1 MLQAFMNIEV
11 AIASGIAAISAALI
25 VALIFRSQ
33 AKSKIEAL
41 IVEHQS
47 ELTLQ
52 TDTLFQR
59 LNDQKEE
66 YDTERQQLK
75 QQLALSDQSF
85 KQNESRIAE
94 LKEKLGKVEFDYSQQ
109 LDSARRTIAENQR
122 EIGTLSQKADE
133 LSRKQTENEVLSKSL
148 DEMTT
153 RYSELQASYQS
164 QQAGFD
170 QERKSFAEKLN
181 LLENA
186 EKQLSTQFE
195 NLANKIFE
203 QKSEKFTKTSESGIT
218 HLIAPL
224 KEQIEAFKRQ
234 VSEQYVKEG
243 QERASLKTEILSLK
257 ELNKQITEEAAAL
270 TNALKGDNKQQGNW
284 GELVLERIL
293 TESGLRNGHEYET
306 QKSLKDTDGK
316 RYQPDVVVHLP
327 NDKDI
332 VIDSKV
338 SLIAHEKY
346 VNAKDDDARQRA
358 IKEHINSISGHI
370 KGLSKKDYQDLTGV
384 RTLDYVL
391 MFIPIES
398 AFISAIEN
406 APDLIKLALDNQIM
420 LVSPT
425 NLLVALR
432 TINNIWQYE
441 YQNQNANKIAE
452 QARKMYDKFH
462 GFVTDMEKIGRNV
475 DATAKAYESAMGKL
489 STGRGNLVRQA
500 EQFKKLGVTPT
511 KSLDASL
518 VEGSSHD
525 DDGESDDGEVDDGL
539 GEHGKSADRGIEGL
553 EKSTDTSDSAQ
564 SLEDLQA
571 KPEDADKD

>member
-1 MLQAFMNIEV
+1 MHPMLQPFMNTEV
-11 AIASGIAAISAALI
+11 AMAAGAAAFITVLLVWLLMRTYARREVDSI
-25 VALIFRSQ
+25 KAQ
-33 AKSKIEAL
+33 
-41 IVEHQS
+41 HQS
-47 ELTLQ
+47 ELVQQSETYIG
-52 TDTLFQR
+52 DI
-59 LNDQKEE
+59 NKQKSIYESE
-66 YDTERQQLK
+66 IQDLK
-75 QQLALSDQSF
+75 QQIALNEQSF
-85 KQNESRIAE
+85 GQYDAKIDE
-94 LKEKLGKVEFDYSQQ
+94 LQGTLQKNVFEYKQQ
-109 LDSARRTIAENQR
+109 LDTGRGIIAENQR
-122 EIGTLSQKADE
+122 EIGVLSQKADE
-133 LSRKQTENEVLSKSL
+133 LLRKQIENEIFAKKLEEINHK
-148 DEMTT
+148 
-153 RYSELQASYQS
+153 YANLQASYQS
-164 QQAGFD
+164 QQAGFE

-186 EKQLSTQFE
+186 ERQLSTQFE

-218 HLIAPL
+218 QLIAPL
-224 KEQIEAFKRQ
+224 KEQIESFKRQ
-234 VSEQYVKEG
+234 VSDQYVKEG

-293 TESGLRNGHEYET
+293 SESGLRNGHEYET
-306 QKSLKDTDGK
+306 QKSLKNDHGK

-338 SLIAHEKY
+338 SLIAHERY
-346 VNAKDDDARQRA
+346 VNAKNDDDRQRA
-358 IKEHINSISGHI
+358 IKEHVNSMSGHI

-398 AFISAIEN
+398 AFISAIEH
-406 APDLIKLALDNQIM
+406 APDLIKRALDNQIM

-462 GFVTDMEKIGRNV
+462 GFITDMEKIGRNV
-475 DATAKAYESAMGKL
+475 DATAKAYEAAMGKL

-500 EQFKKLGVTPT
+500 EQFKKLGVSPT
-511 KSLDASL
+511 KSIDIGL
-518 VEGSSHD
+518 VDSSEDGND
-525 DDGESDDGEVDDGL
+525 DEDFDVDTYN
-539 GEHGKSADRGIEGL
+539 EE
-553 EKSTDTSDSAQ
+553 DTLA
-564 SLEDLQA
+564 E
-571 KPEDADKD
+571 E

>member
-1 MLQAFMNIEV
+1 MLQPFMNVEV
-11 AIASGIAAISAALI
+11 AVAAATAALI
-25 VALIFRSQ
+25 ACLLLSLIIRSRNKK
-33 AKSKIEAL
+33 AIN
-41 IVEHQS
+41 
-47 ELTLQ
+47 TLQ
-52 TDTLFQR
+52 QSHELALTTQSNALSEVF
-59 LNDQKEE
+59 NTAK
-66 YDTERQQLK
+66 TEFEANIQQLNQK
-75 QQLALSDQSF
+75 IALDEQTLN
-85 KQNESRIAE
+85 QNALKIGE
-94 LKEKLGKVEFDYSQQ
+94 LQARLQTSETEFRAQ
-109 LDSARRTIAENQR
+109 LDTGRSIIAENQR
-122 EIGTLSQKADE
+122 EIGILSQKADE
-133 LSRKQTENEVLSKSL
+133 LARKQAEN
-148 DEMTT
+148 
-153 RYSELQASYQS
+153 SELSQKLEEISLLYSNLKASSQS
-164 QQAGFD
+164 QTASFE
-170 QERKSFAEKLN
+170 QERKNFSEKLS

-203 QKSEKFTKTSESGIT
+203 QKSEKFTKTSETGIT
-218 HLIAPL
+218 QLIAPL
-224 KEQIEAFKRQ
+224 KEQIETFKRQ

-293 TESGLRNGHEYET
+293 TESGLRKGHEYET
-306 QKSLKDTDGK
+306 QKSLKDDDGK

-327 NDKDI
+327 NEKDI

-346 VNAKDDDARQRA
+346 VNAKDEDTRQRA

-398 AFISAIEN
+398 AFISAIEHS
-406 APDLIKLALDNQIM
+406 PDLIKLALDNQIM

-441 YQNQNANKIAE
+441 YQNQNANKIAD

-462 GFVTDMEKIGRNV
+462 GFVADMDKIGRNV
-475 DATAKAYESAMGKL
+475 DATAKAYEAAMGKL

-500 EQFKKLGVTPT
+500 EQFKKLGVSPT
-511 KSLDASL
+511 KSLDPSL
-518 VEGSSHD
+518 VEASAIGSD
-525 DDGESDDGEVDDGL
+525 EVQKA
-539 GEHGKSADRGIEGL
+539 EIENPDIDN
-553 EKSTDTSDSAQ
+553 S
-564 SLEDLQA
+564 
-571 KPEDADKD
+571 

>member
-11 AIASGIAAISAALI
+11 AAASALAAISAAFISALI
-25 VALIFRSQ
+25 VRSQ
-33 AKSKIEAL
+33 AKRKSEAL
-41 IVEHQS
+41 LVAHQS
-47 ELTLQ
+47 ELIMQ
-52 TDTLFQR
+52 SDTLLKR
-59 LNDQKEE
+59 LDEQKSE
-66 YDTERQQLK
+66 YEAEIQNLK
-75 QQLALSDQSF
+75 QTIALNAQSF
-85 KQNESRIAE
+85 DQNDARMDE
-94 LKEKLGKVEFDYSQQ
+94 LQDKLRKVEFEYSQQ
-109 LDSARRTIAENQR
+109 LNSARVTISENQR
-122 EIGTLSQKADE
+122 EIGSLSQKADE
-133 LSRKQTENEVLSKSL
+133 LLRKQTENEILSEKL
-148 DEMTT
+148 DEISV

-164 QQAGFD
+164 QQAGFE
-170 QERKSFAEKLN
+170 QERKSFAEKLS

-224 KEQIEAFKRQ
+224 KEQIESFKRQ

-441 YQNQNANKIAE
+441 YQNQNANKIAD

-500 EQFKKLGVTPT
+500 ELFKKLGVTPT

-518 VEGSSHD
+518 VEGSSND
-525 DDGESDDGEVDDGL
+525 DDDDSDESTNAADSVQDLSEV
-539 GEHGKSADRGIEGL
+539 
-553 EKSTDTSDSAQ
+553 
-564 SLEDLQA
+564 QA
-571 KPEDADKD
+571 KPENSDKD

>member
-1 MLQAFMNIEV
+1 MLQPFMNVEV
-11 AIASGIAAISAALI
+11 AVAAATAALI
-25 VALIFRSQ
+25 ACLLLSLIIRSRNKK
-33 AKSKIEAL
+33 AIN
-41 IVEHQS
+41 
-47 ELTLQ
+47 TLQ
-52 TDTLFQR
+52 QSHELALTTQSNALSEVF
-59 LNDQKEE
+59 NTAK
-66 YDTERQQLK
+66 TEFEANIQQLNQK
-75 QQLALSDQSF
+75 IALDEQTVS
-85 KQNESRIAE
+85 QNALKIGE
-94 LKEKLGKVEFDYSQQ
+94 LQARLQTSETEFRAQ
-109 LDSARRTIAENQR
+109 LDTGRSIIAENQR
-122 EIGTLSQKADE
+122 EIGILSQKADE
-133 LSRKQTENEVLSKSL
+133 LARKQAEN
-148 DEMTT
+148 
-153 RYSELQASYQS
+153 SELSQKLEEISLLYSNLKASSQS
-164 QQAGFD
+164 QTASFE
-170 QERKSFAEKLN
+170 QERKNFSEKLS

-203 QKSEKFTKTSESGIT
+203 QKSEKFTKTSETGIT
-218 HLIAPL
+218 QLIAPL
-224 KEQIEAFKRQ
+224 KEQIETFKRQ

-293 TESGLRNGHEYET
+293 TESGLRKGHEYET
-306 QKSLKDTDGK
+306 QKSLKDDDGK

-327 NDKDI
+327 NEKDI

-346 VNAKDDDARQRA
+346 VNAKDEDTRQRA

-398 AFISAIEN
+398 AFISAIEHS
-406 APDLIKLALDNQIM
+406 PDLIKLALDNQIM

-441 YQNQNANKIAE
+441 YQNQNANKIAD

-462 GFVTDMEKIGRNV
+462 GFVADMDKIGRNV
-475 DATAKAYESAMGKL
+475 DATAKAYEAAMGKL

-500 EQFKKLGVTPT
+500 EQFKKLGVSPT
-511 KSLDASL
+511 KSLDPSL
-518 VEGSSHD
+518 VEASAIGSD
-525 DDGESDDGEVDDGL
+525 EVQKA
-539 GEHGKSADRGIEGL
+539 EIENPDIDN
-553 EKSTDTSDSAQ
+553 S
-564 SLEDLQA
+564 
-571 KPEDADKD
+571 